1 MKKILV
7 FAYPFNQI
15 ERIVDYSVRFARDLG
30 LPLEFVHVVEEPV
43 IPADPMTSNFNT
55 GGITADTVPND
66 FVENRSRVLQKV
78 LSIKNASMEIPV
90 SYSFKVVPGSV
101 QILAA
106 DISSRNDIEMVLVPN
121 LPDQD
126 SNQPSIDL
134 IEGTDH
140 PVYAFPL
147 ESEYHPIRK
156 IVYASDYNEKDMEVV
171 KHLSNIARKVV
182 ASITVF
188 HVNKDDKYEAH
199 LKNDGF
205 REQLEQN
212 PALRGIEVTET
223 KSEKIVRGIKDFSKR
238 NYADLVVLL
247 KENKNFIREF
257 FGKSTTKDLVKD
269 SPIPVLIYHES

>member
-30 LPLEFVHVVEEPV
+30 LPLEFIHVVEEPV
-43 IPADPMTSNFNT
+43 VPVDPMTSNFNPR
-55 GGITADTVPND
+55 GITTDTVPND

-90 SYSFKVVPGSV
+90 SYTFKVVPGSI
-101 QILAA
+101 QILTA
-106 DISSRNDIEMVLVPN
+106 DIASRDDVEMVLVPN
-121 LPDQD
+121 QEDRD
-126 SNQPSIDL
+126 SNRPAIEL

-140 PVYAFPL
+140 PVYTFPI
-147 ESEYHPIRK
+147 EAEYHPIRR
-156 IVYASDYNEKDMEVV
+156 IVYASDYNEKDLAIV
-171 KHLSNIARKVV
+171 KRISTIARKVV

-188 HVNKDDKYEAH
+188 HVNKEEKYEGH

-205 REQLEQN
+205 RELLEQD
-212 PALRGIEVTET
+212 PELSGIEVTET

-247 KENKNFIREF
+247 KENKGFIREF

-269 SPIPVLIYHES
+269 SPIPVLIYHED